1 MARKAA
7 AVGVTASIT
16 TKKNALPKLASNA
29 ERIVEDVLDIAAIQ
43 AVNRM
48 QHHIVR
54 VRFVD
59 TGATLSSVTIK
70 RFARLERAIGP
81 TTHYA
86 IYGEFGT
93 TRMKKRPFAA
103 PALKDVRPFAEKA
116 LAAAIVKFVMAN

>member
-7 AVGVTASIT
+7 AVGVTASIK
-16 TKKNALPKLASNA
+16 TKKNALPKLVSNT
-29 ERIVEDVLDIAAIQ
+29 ERILEDVLDIAAIQ

-48 QHHIVR
+48 QHHIIR
-54 VRFVD
+54 VGFVD
-59 TGATLSSVTIK
+59 TGATLNSVTIK

-93 TRMKKRPFAA
+93 SRMRARPFAA
-103 PALKDVRPFAEKA
+103 PALKDVRPQAEKA
-116 LAAAIVKFVMAN
+116 MGAAIIKFVREN

>member
-16 TKKNALPKLASNA
+16 TKKNALPKLARST
-29 ERIVEDVLDIAAIQ
+29 ERILEDVLDVVALQ
-43 AVNRM
+43 CVDRM
-48 QHHIVR
+48 QHHIIR
-54 VRFVD
+54 VDFID
-59 TGATLSSVTIK
+59 TGATLNSVTVK
-70 RFARLERAIGP
+70 RKERLERAIGP

-103 PALKDVRPFAEKA
+103 PALKDVKPMAEKA
-116 LAAAIVKFVMAN
+116 LDAAIIKFVREN